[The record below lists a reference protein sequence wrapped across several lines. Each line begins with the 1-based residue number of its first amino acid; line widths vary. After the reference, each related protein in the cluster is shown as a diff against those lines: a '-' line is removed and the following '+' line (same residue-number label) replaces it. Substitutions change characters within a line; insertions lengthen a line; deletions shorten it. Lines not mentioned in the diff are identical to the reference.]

1 MLSHSY
7 AFGRRRLIL
16 NTSITSHFPYCLILW
31 MFHSRKLNER
41 TDSIHER
48 AIRVVCKEYESSFQE
63 LIIVGNSLN
72 IRHWNLQKVLTE
84 TFKFKNCSWPGLVID
99 LVWSCLVEFVE
110 KIILSTKKFAF
121 QVNGNLYEKY
131 DIKTPFY
138 LGPKLWNPL
147 WQMNI
152 KLSYCLWI
160 IRQKS
165 EAVDQRSSVNKMFLE
180 FRKIHRKT
188 PVPESLF

>member
-84 TFKFKNCSWPGLVID
+84 TFKFKNCSWPGLAMPGRV
-99 LVWSCLVEFVE
+99 CRENH
-110 KIILSTKKFAF
+110 T
-121 QVNGNLYEKY
+121 LYEE
-131 DIKTPFY
+131 
-138 LGPKLWNPL
+138 
-147 WQMNI
+147 
-152 KLSYCLWI
+152 
-160 IRQKS
+160 IRI
-165 EAVDQRSSVNKMFLE
+165 SSQWESVWKIWHKNTFLP
-180 FRKIHRKT
+180 R
-188 PVPESLF
+188 P